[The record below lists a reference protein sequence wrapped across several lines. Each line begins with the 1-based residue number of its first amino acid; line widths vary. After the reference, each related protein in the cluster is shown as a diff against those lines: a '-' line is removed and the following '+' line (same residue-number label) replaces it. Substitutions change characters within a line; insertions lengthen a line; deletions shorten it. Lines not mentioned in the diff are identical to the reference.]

1 MRASLLDSLDDFERW
16 GKGKDKDCAYV
27 FPRGY
32 RRERWSYQRVARVA
46 YQFARE
52 LEARNIAKGDAV
64 LLWSPN
70 CAEWVAAFLGCAL
83 CGVIAVPVDDAASPD
98 FAQRISAQ
106 VRTRLVLCPR
116 ERAAFF
122 EKVEGGV
129 AENVSCGDG
138 ASPRPSGA
146 KPRFHTD
153 KILTIDPVDLA
164 AAVAAHPAERF
175 CPAQIQ
181 SSDPLEIV
189 FTSGTTAEPKGV
201 VLTHANVVGN
211 IAPIETEIKKYLKYE
226 RLVHPIRFLNLLPL
240 SHVFGQFLGIF
251 LPPLL
256 GATVVFE
263 NTFNPTEVMATIRRE
278 RVSVLVAV
286 PRMIESLKQKIE
298 RDLDDSADG
307 GRGREN
313 FAARYAAA
321 ERQHFLRR
329 WWTFRDLRRRFG
341 WKFWAMISGG
351 AALDRA
357 TEEFWHRLGYAVV
370 QGYGLTETTSLI
382 SLNHPFHTSRGSI
395 GKVLPGREIKL
406 AEDGEIL
413 VRGSGVA
420 SGYWNGRELQP
431 VAREADEGW
440 YRTGDLGALDEQGN
454 LFFKGRKKEVIVTP
468 AGMNIYPEDLE
479 AALRSQKEV
488 QDCVVVGLERGG
500 NAEPC
505 AVLIL
510 RARTPDASALFP
522 SAVPSVVTNEVPSDA
537 PSDIAQA
544 IVERANKTL
553 AEYQRM
559 RAWFV
564 WPEEDFP
571 RSSTEKPR
579 RNVIRDAVEASLRGQ
594 APANA
599 ASPLSELLTR
609 ITGRN
614 VQNLTPDANLE
625 SGLGLG
631 SLERVELLSALED
644 RYQVDLSETKFA
656 NAATVGDLER
666 LLQVGRS
673 VVDRQSLFV
682 GKPPERLATDDQR
695 RTGAPRD
702 PEFQRREFHSPA
714 FHYPRWALRWPT
726 TWLRLASHYLLAR
739 PAVLLLGW
747 PRVTGRENLRGVS
760 GPLLVISN
768 HVADVDV
775 GFIQFALP
783 ARIRHKLATA
793 TGGEALEILR
803 VPGPD
808 RPWLRRIY
816 DRLQWTLGVAL
827 LNLFPLPRQ
836 SGFRKSFAYAGEA
849 VDRGYSVLVFP
860 EGKHTEDGKLCPFR
874 TGVGLLANNLRIP
887 ILPMRID
894 GLFEIKHA
902 GKKYAAPGKIQVRIG
917 KPMQFPPETNP
928 EEIARALQK
937 AVEDL
942 AG

>member
-1 MRASLLDSLDDFERW
+1 MLDSLDDFERW
-16 GKGKDKDCAYV
+16 GKDDACAYV

-32 RRERWSYQRVARVA
+32 RRERWSYQRVAGMA
-46 YQFARE
+46 YQFAHE
-52 LEARNIAKGDAV
+52 LEARNIGKGDAV

-83 CGVIAVPVDDAASPD
+83 CGVIAVPIDDAASPD
-98 FAQRISAQ
+98 FACRISAQ

-116 ERAAFF
+116 ARASLF
-122 EKVEGGV
+122 EK
-129 AENVSCGDG
+129 
-138 ASPRPSGA
+138 ASERTNSEQTPGIA
-146 KPRFHTD
+146 
-153 KILTIDPVDLA
+153 TIDPADLA
-164 AAVAAHPAERF
+164 AAVAERPAERF
-175 CPAQIQ
+175 RPAQIQ
-181 SSDPLEIV
+181 PSDPLEIV

-211 IAPIETEIKKYLKYE
+211 LAPIETEIRKYLKYE

-256 GATVVFE
+256 GGTVVFE

-298 RDLDDSADG
+298 RDLEATG
-307 GRGREN
+307 ARED
-313 FAARYAAA
+313 FAARFDAAKS
-321 ERQHFLRR
+321 QHFLRR
-329 WWTFRDLRRRFG
+329 WWTFRDIRRQFG

-351 AALDRA
+351 AALDRE

-406 AEDGEIL
+406 ADDGEIL

-431 VAREADEGW
+431 VAREDDEGW

-479 AALRSQKEV
+479 AALRQQEEV
-488 QDCVVVGLERGG
+488 KDCVVVGLERGG

-510 RARTPDASALFP
+510 RDFP
-522 SAVPSVVTNEVPSDA
+522 SRDGARPVS
-537 PSDIAQA
+537 
-544 IVERANKTL
+544 RANETL
-553 AEYQRM
+553 AEFQRM
-559 RAWFV
+559 RTWFV

-571 RSSTEKPR
+571 RSSTQKPR
-579 RNVIRDAVEASLRGQ
+579 RNVIRDAVEAALRGQ
-594 APANA
+594 APTNA
-599 ASPLSELLTR
+599 ASPLAELLTR
-609 ITGRN
+609 ITGRAA
-614 VQNLTPDANLE
+614 QTLMPDANLE
-625 SGLGLG
+625 SGLGLS

-644 RYQVDLSETKFA
+644 RYQVDLNETNFA
-656 NAATVGDLER
+656 NAATVGDLEK
-666 LLQVGRS
+666 LLRDTAVAS
-673 VVDRQSLFV
+673 RQSLVV
-682 GKPPERLATDDQR
+682 GKPSERPTTDDQR
-695 RTGAPRD
+695 LTGL
-702 PEFQRREFHSPA
+702 A
-714 FHYPRWALRWPT
+714 FHYPRWTLRWPT

-739 PAVLLLGW
+739 PAVFLLGW
-747 PRVTGRENLRGVS
+747 PRVTGRENLRDVR
-760 GPLLVISN
+760 GPLLVVSN

-775 GFIQFALP
+775 GFIQTALP
-783 ARIRHKLATA
+783 ARFRHKLATA
-793 TGGEALEILR
+793 TGGEALERLR
-803 VPGPD
+803 SPASD
-808 RPWLRRIY
+808 RAWFKRIY
-816 DRLQWTLGVAL
+816 DRVQWTLGVAL

-860 EGKHTEDGKLCPFR
+860 EGKHTQDGKLCPFR
-874 TGVGLLANNLRIP
+874 NGVGLLANNLRIP

-894 GLFEIKHA
+894 GLFEVKKA
-902 GKKYAAPGKIQVRIG
+902 GKKFAAPGKIQVRIG
-917 KPMQFPPETNP
+917 KPIQFSPESDP
-928 EEIARALQK
+928 EGISRALQK
-937 AVEDL
+937 AVENL
-942 AG
+942 